1 METPKSWE
9 KARTVC
15 IVKTLAKLGHFP
27 TKIAEK
33 EAWFLSPL
41 RSETQASFNV
51 SLVKNLWYDFGEG
64 KGGNVIDLIMLLEN
78 CSFQDALD
86 FLSEKIIS
94 LSFSPDP
101 SATKKDNDTVTTIVQ
116 VQSILHPALCGY
128 LRSRGVPMAI
138 GNAYCKEIRYC
149 FKGKEFFSLG
159 LKNHLG
165 GWELRNK
172 YYKGSSS
179 PKSYTYLKNGSK
191 SLLVTEGMFDLLS
204 LAVLQKELVNTS
216 GMIILNSLT
225 FLAKIQTHIPEYD
238 QVLLFLDNDPAGDNA
253 TQELLSRF
261 ENVTDKRNSYKNFK
275 DLNEKLSHEKKQ
287 FLREREFKAYLATP
301 VQRIKDQ
308 NFFSADELEVKQ
320 TEEPGIFGEDKA
332 RCVSVD
338 TKTAPGGCK
347 DFKRKK

>member
-9 KARTVC
+9 KARAIC

-51 SLVKNLWYDFGEG
+51 SLIKNLWYDFGEG
-64 KGGNVIDLIMLLEN
+64 KGGNVIDLVMLLKN

-86 FLSEKIIS
+86 FLSENSIS
-94 LSFSPDP
+94 FSFSPDP
-101 SATKKDNDTVTTIVQ
+101 SAPTKDNDTVITIVQ
-116 VQSILHPALCGY
+116 AQSISHPGLCGY
-128 LRSRGVPMAI
+128 LRSRGIPVAV
-138 GNAYCKEIRYC
+138 GDAYCKEISYSS
-149 FKGKEFFSLG
+149 KGKEFFSLG
-159 LKNHLG
+159 LQNHLG

-216 GMIILNSLT
+216 DFIILNSLA
-225 FLAKIQTHIPEYD
+225 FLAKIQNHIPEYD
-238 QVLLFLDNDPAGDNA
+238 QVLLFLDNDPAGDSA
-253 TQELLSRF
+253 TQELLNLF

-275 DLNEKLSHEKKQ
+275 DLNEKLNREK
-287 FLREREFKAYLATP
+287 
-301 VQRIKDQ
+301 
-308 NFFSADELEVKQ
+308 
-320 TEEPGIFGEDKA
+320 
-332 RCVSVD
+332 
-338 TKTAPGGCK
+338 
-347 DFKRKK
+347 